1 MRISSDTSA
10 KMGAIAAVIIVAG
23 ACGIMGAIAFV
34 NMAESTSTYQITIS
48 VKTMEVYTE
57 SGYVYNVCKNTE
69 LGERYYNP
77 ETKDFPPSQ
86 TSPSNKAILYMSA
99 TLGSKTNYS
108 DDVIRTVQTGTDD
121 LHQSQPITDNT
132 IVFKTRTGSSSQII
146 SVFLMLKGSDNDPS
160 NGTVVDIYKDA
171 PGDSGI
177 RIDIDMKDYSKE
189 FSLQGNDASGIIGL
203 LEFRVT
209 VESI

>member
-34 NMAESTSTYQITIS
+34 NMAESTNAYQITIS
-48 VKTMEVYTE
+48 VETMDVYTAN
-57 SGYVYNVCKNTE
+57 GHVYNVCKSTD
-69 LGERYYNP
+69 LGDRYYNP
-77 ETKDFPPSQ
+77 ETREFDLTSQ
-86 TSPSNKAILYMSA
+86 SNKAILYMSA

-108 DDVIRTVQTGTDD
+108 NDVIRTVQTGTDII
-121 LHQSQPITDNT
+121 HQSQPVTDNT
-132 IVFKTRTGSSSQII
+132 IVFKTRTGSSAQIV
-146 SVFLMLKGSDNDPS
+146 SVFLMLKGCDNDSS

-171 PGDSGI
+171 PGESGI
-177 RIDIDMKDYSKE
+177 RIDIDMKDYSKR

-203 LEFRVT
+203 LEFNVT

>member
-34 NMAESTSTYQITIS
+34 NMAESTNAYEVTIS
-48 VKTMEVYTE
+48 IETMEVYTA
-57 SGYVYNVCKNTE
+57 SGHVYNVCKTTD
-69 LGERYYNP
+69 LGDRYYNP
-77 ETKDFPPSQ
+77 ETREFDLTSQ
-86 TSPSNKAILYMSA
+86 SNKAILYMSA

-108 DDVIRTVQTGTDD
+108 NDVIRTVQTGTDII
-121 LHQSQPITDNT
+121 HQSQPVTDNT
-132 IVFKTRTGSSSQII
+132 IVFKTRTGSSSQIV
-146 SVFLMLKGSDNDPS
+146 SVFLMLKGSDNNPS

-209 VESI
+209 VESV

>member
-34 NMAESTSTYQITIS
+34 NMAESTNAYEVTIS
-48 VKTMEVYTE
+48 IETMEVYTA
-57 SGYVYNVCKNTE
+57 SGHVYNVCKTTD
-69 LGERYYNP
+69 LGDRYYNP
-77 ETKDFPPSQ
+77 ETRGFDLTFPS
-86 TSPSNKAILYMSA
+86 SKAVLYMSA

-108 DDVIRTVQTGTDD
+108 DDVTRTVQTST
-121 LHQSQPITDNT
+121 PIASSETITENT
-132 IVFKTRTGSSSQII
+132 IVFKTRTGSSSQIV
-146 SVFLMLKGSDNDPS
+146 SVFLMLKGSDNNPS

-177 RIDIDMKDYSKE
+177 RIDIDMKDYSKR
-189 FSLQGNDASGIIGL
+189 FSLQGNDGSDLIGL
-203 LEFRVT
+203 LEFTVT
-209 VESI
+209 VKAV